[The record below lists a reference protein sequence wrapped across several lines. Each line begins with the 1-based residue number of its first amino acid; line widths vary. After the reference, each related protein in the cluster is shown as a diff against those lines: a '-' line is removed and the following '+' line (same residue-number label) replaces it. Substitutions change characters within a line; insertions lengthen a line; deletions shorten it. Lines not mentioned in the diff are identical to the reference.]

1 MVIRRSEATRLSPFE
16 NETLMRIQ
24 LLVLGKTRRPEMC
37 ALLDDYVKR
46 ISRSCPIEIVEVR
59 DADAALKKLDADR
72 AATAILL
79 DASGRT
85 IDSNTLARWLG
96 ELRDRGTRQV
106 IFVCGNAGGFPES
119 LRERVSQ
126 KLSLSAMTLSHELA
140 RVVLAEQLYRAFA
153 ILSGSPYP
161 K

>member
-1 MVIRRSEATRLSPFE
+1 MRL
-16 NETLMRIQ
+16 Q
-24 LLVLGKTRRPEMC
+24 LLMIGKTRRPEMR
-37 ALLDDYVKR
+37 AIIEDYVNR
-46 ISRSCPIEIVEVR
+46 IRRSCPIEILEVR
-59 DADAALKKLDADR
+59 DAEAALKKLDADR
-72 AATAILL
+72 AATPILL
-79 DASGRT
+79 DAGGRA
-85 IDSNTLARWLG
+85 IDSNALAKWLG

-106 IFVCGNAGGFPES
+106 IFVCGNAGGFPEP

>member
-1 MVIRRSEATRLSPFE
+1 MRL
-16 NETLMRIQ
+16 Q
-24 LLVLGKTRRPEMC
+24 LLMIGKTRRPEMR
-37 ALLDDYVKR
+37 AIIDDYVNR
-46 ISRSCPIEIVEVR
+46 IRRSCPIEILEVR
-59 DADAALKKLDADR
+59 DAEAALKKLDADR
-72 AATAILL
+72 AATPLLL
-79 DASGRT
+79 DAGGRT
-85 IDSNTLARWLG
+85 IDSNALAKWLG

-106 IFVCGNAGGFPES
+106 IIICGNAGGFPES
-119 LRERVSQ
+119 LRQRVSQ

>member
-1 MVIRRSEATRLSPFE
+1 MRL
-16 NETLMRIQ
+16 Q
-24 LLVLGKTRRPEMC
+24 LLMIGKTRRPEMS
-37 ALLDDYVKR
+37 AIIEDYAKR
-46 ISRSCPIEIVEVR
+46 IRRSCPIEILEVR
-59 DADAALKKLDADR
+59 DAETALKKLDADR

-79 DASGRT
+79 DAGGRS
-85 IDSNTLARWLG
+85 IDSDALAKWLG
-96 ELRDRGTRQV
+96 ELRDRSTRQV
-106 IFVCGNAGGFPES
+106 IFICGSADGFPDS
-119 LRERVSQ
+119 LRERVTQ

>member
-1 MVIRRSEATRLSPFE
+1 M
-16 NETLMRIQ
+16 Q
-24 LLVLGKTRRPEMC
+24 LLMIGKTRRAEMC
-37 ALLDDYVKR
+37 AILDEYVNR
-46 ISRSCPIEIVEVR
+46 IRHSCPLEIVEVR
-59 DADAALKKLDADR
+59 NAEAALKKLEADR

-79 DASGRT
+79 DAGGRT
-85 IDSNTLARWLG
+85 IDSNALAKWLG
-96 ELRDRGTRQV
+96 DLRDRGTRQV

-119 LRERVSQ
+119 LRERVAQ